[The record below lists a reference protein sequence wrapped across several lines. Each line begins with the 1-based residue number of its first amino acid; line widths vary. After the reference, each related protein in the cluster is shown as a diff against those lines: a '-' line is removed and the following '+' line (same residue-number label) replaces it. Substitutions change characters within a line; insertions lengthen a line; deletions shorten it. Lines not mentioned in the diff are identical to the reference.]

1 MEDKQTGTQQ
11 HSPIDIHSANGTH
24 NGKGGQKVSPG
35 TDELNAARAIATN
48 TLGESARTV
57 EALTES
63 GMYRGPIIGQTE
75 QYILQRQSAHTAILH
90 PKELLDRQ
98 PGQGENVAITYSNAQ
113 GLVREARARGKA
125 QDLGR

>member
-1 MEDKQTGTQQ
+1 
-11 HSPIDIHSANGTH
+11 
-24 NGKGGQKVSPG
+24 
-35 TDELNAARAIATN
+35 LNAARAIATN

-98 PGQGENVAITYSNAQ
+98 PGQGENVAIIYSNAQ